1 MVFDKSLHTFTTYM
15 QGQGFRFEHRYH
27 ITLTSLFLFSI
38 IVFATF
44 MALSLVLQQ
53 LYNYLKNKIN
63 RTDDIHV
70 LDAMILV
77 ILIGVIGAIFT
88 KAFTFPAFVAK
99 KLLEYSKSGSS
110 HTDSKI
116 DPNLKSTLDATEH
129 QIIAD
134 FAHRPKLQLF

>member
-1 MVFDKSLHTFTTYM
+1 MVFDKKLTTYM
-15 QGQGFRFEHRYH
+15 QGKGFRFEHTYH

-77 ILIGVIGAIFT
+77 ILIGVIGVIFT
-88 KAFTFPAFVAK
+88 KAYTFPAFVAK
-99 KLLEYSKSGSS
+99 KLLENSRSGSS
-110 HTDSKI
+110 HTDSNI

-129 QIIAD
+129 QVIAD
-134 FAHRPKLQLF
+134 FYHRPKIQF